1 MHSDSS
7 FVVFRTIKPYTPNH
21 LLVCPRKHIKSAL
34 DLQPGEDGAA
44 ILQHMIDLA
53 HRVVAENGLSTTEE
67 PPQLSFHV
75 PPFNS
80 IDHLHLHVIP
90 GA

>member
-1 MHSDSS
+1 
-7 FVVFRTIKPYTPNH
+7 
-21 LLVCPRKHIKSAL
+21 VCPRQHIKSAL

-53 HRVVAENGLSTTEE
+53 HRVVTENGLSTTVE